1 MARAD
6 DERIGFGAA
15 VGLGAL
21 VLATF
26 VAVTTEIVPVGLLPQ
41 LSRAF
46 SVSEAVTGLLVTVY
60 AGLVAVLAIPL
71 TRLTTRLP
79 RKPLLLATI
88 GLYSVGNLVIA
99 LAPSFAVLC
108 AGRAIGG
115 IAHALFFSLA
125 SAYAASLVPY
135 RVQGRALAI
144 AASGASLGY
153 VLGVPLVT
161 SIGTALD
168 WRAAFAALA
177 IGGVLAG
184 LVTSAALPPAGAPSA
199 EEAGDV
205 RGPRRALVSAA
216 VVNAVAF
223 FGHYSLYTY
232 VTTVLLRADVPG
244 SAIGAA
250 LFLFGA
256 TGVVG
261 LWLAGLVIDRRPR
274 AGFLG
279 ALVLAA
285 VCIAALLALRASTVG
300 TVTAVSLWVVGFG
313 AIPVFSTAACLR
325 ARALTSDLS
334 AAVNNSASNVGIGA
348 GAAIGG
354 AVFAVSGVPAVIVL
368 AGTALALAAVLVVV
382 LREGFPSRLQPLR

>member
-1 MARAD
+1 MGRAD

-15 VGLGAL
+15 IGLGAL

-41 LSRAF
+41 MSRAF

-60 AGLVAVLAIPL
+60 AALVAVLAIPL

-79 RKPLLLATI
+79 RKPLLLGTI
-88 GLYSVGNLVIA
+88 ALYSVGNLVIA

-115 IAHALFFSLA
+115 IAHALFFSLS
-125 SAYAASLVPY
+125 SAYAAALVPP
-135 RVQGRALAI
+135 RIQGRALAI
-144 AASGASLGY
+144 AASGASIGY

-161 SIGTALD
+161 SIGAALD
-168 WRAAFAALA
+168 WRAAFGALA
-177 IGGVLAG
+177 IGGVLAA
-184 LVTSAALPPAGAPSA
+184 LVTAAALPAATAA
-199 EEAGDV
+199 EEAARRP
-205 RGPRRALVSAA
+205 RGPRRALIGAA

-223 FGHYSLYTY
+223 FGHYALYTY
-232 VTTVLLRADVPG
+232 VSTLLLRAAVPEP
-244 SAIGAA
+244 AIGPA

-279 ALVLAA
+279 ALVLGA
-285 VCIAALLALRASTVG
+285 VCVAALLVLQTSTAG
-300 TVTAVSLWVVGFG
+300 TVTAVAAWVVGFG
-313 AIPVFSTAACLR
+313 AIPVFCTAACLR
-325 ARALTSDLS
+325 ARALTPDLS
-334 AAVNNSASNVGIGA
+334 AAVNNSASNAGIGL
-348 GAAIGG
+348 GAAVGG
-354 AVFAVSGVPAVIVL
+354 AVL
-368 AGTALALAAVLVVV
+368 AGAGLPSVVALAAVAFAVAALLAIM
-382 LREGFPSRLQPLR
+382 LRDAFPARVAHG

>member
-1 MARAD
+1 MVRPE

-15 VGLGAL
+15 LGLGAL

-46 SVSEAVTGLLVTVY
+46 SVPEAVTGLLVTVY
-60 AGLVAVLAIPL
+60 AALVAVLAVPL

-88 GLYSVGNLVIA
+88 ALYSVGNLVIA
-99 LAPSFAVLC
+99 VAPTFAVLC
-108 AGRAIGG
+108 VGRAVGG
-115 IAHALFFSLA
+115 VAHALFFSLS
-125 SAYAASLVPY
+125 SAYASSLVPR

-144 AASGASLGY
+144 AASGASIGY

-161 SIGTALD
+161 SIGAALD

-184 LVTSAALPPAGAPSA
+184 LVTAGALPPAGAEDA
-199 EEAGDV
+199 AAAAT
-205 RGPRRALVSAA
+205 RAPRSRLGGAA

-223 FGHYSLYTY
+223 FGHYALYTY
-232 VTTVLLRADVPG
+232 VSAVLLRAAVPEG
-244 SAIGAA
+244 AIGAA

-274 AGFLG
+274 AGFVG

-285 VCIAALLALRASTVG
+285 VCVVALLALGGSTAG
-300 TVTAVSLWVVGFG
+300 TVAAVSAWVVGFG
-313 AIPVFSTAACLR
+313 AIPVFCTAACLR
-325 ARALTSDLS
+325 ARSASPDVS
-334 AAVNNSASNVGIGA
+334 AAVNNAASNVGIGL
-348 GAAIGG
+348 GAAAGG
-354 AVFAVSGVPAVIVL
+354 LVFAVAGVPAVVVL
-368 AGTALALAAVLVVV
+368 AAAAFAIAAVLVLV
-382 LREGFPSRLQPLR
+382 LRRSFPARLQDAG

>member
-115 IAHALFFSLA
+115 IAHAQFFSLS
-125 SAYAASLVPY
+125 SAYAASLVPP
-135 RVQGRALAI
+135 RIQGRALAI
-144 AASGASLGY
+144 AASGASIGY

-161 SIGTALD
+161 SIGAALD
-168 WRAAFAALA
+168 WRAAFGALA
-177 IGGVLAG
+177 IGGVLAA
-184 LVTSAALPPAGAPSA
+184 LVTAAALPAADGTVSA
-199 EEAGDV
+199 AREA
-205 RGPRRALVSAA
+205 RGPRSALLSAA

-223 FGHYSLYTY
+223 FGHYALYTY
-232 VTTVLLRADVPG
+232 VSAVLLRAAVPE
-244 SAIGAA
+244 SALGPA

-279 ALVLAA
+279 ALVLGALG
-285 VCIAALLALRASTVG
+285 ITALLALQASTGG

-313 AIPVFSTAACLR
+313 AIPVFCTAACLR
-325 ARALTSDLS
+325 ARSLTPDLS
-334 AAVNNSASNVGIGA
+334 AAVNNAASNVGIGL

-354 AVFAVSGVPAVIVL
+354 AVFAVAGVPAVVVV
-368 AGTALALAAVLVVV
+368 AAAAFAAAALLVVL
-382 LREGFPSRLQPLR
+382 LRGGFPARVQHDA